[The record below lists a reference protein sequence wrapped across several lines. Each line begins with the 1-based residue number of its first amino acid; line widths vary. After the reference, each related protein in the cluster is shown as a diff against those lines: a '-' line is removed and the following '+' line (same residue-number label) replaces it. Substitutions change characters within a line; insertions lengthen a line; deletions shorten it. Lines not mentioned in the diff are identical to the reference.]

1 MKKLLTSLM
10 FVSALLI
17 AGSTASMAQ
26 YKLSHQVI
34 GSTGNFS
41 KDASGNSI
49 SSTVGEGVI
58 TTARDASGNLILT
71 QGFQQ
76 PSSGQALLVAVE
88 SFKTTCSISKDGY
101 AVATVT
107 GGKAPY
113 TYSWSPVGGTDDT
126 AKFLAP
132 GIYTVRVTAAN
143 GFNKT
148 DTVTISANT
157 EVDCR
162 LVIYTGFS
170 PNNDGVNDTWVI
182 DGISLFPENSVVIF
196 NRWGDKVWGV
206 NNYDNSE
213 RVFSGKNQSGMNLSD
228 GTYFYIIE
236 TSAEKYKGWVEITK

>member
-1 MKKLLTSLM
+1 MIKELIR
-10 FVSALLI
+10 SALVITLLI
-17 AGSTASMAQ
+17 AGQADALAQ

-49 SSTVGEGVI
+49 SSTVGECVI

-76 PSSGQALLVAVE
+76 PSSGQALLVNVS

-132 GIYTVRVTAAN
+132 GIYTVRVSAAN
-143 GFNKT
+143 GFNRT
-148 DTVTISANT
+148 DTVIISANT

-170 PNNDGVNDTWVI
+170 PNNDGINDTWMI
-182 DGISLFPENSVVIF
+182 DGISLFPENSVTIF
-196 NRWGDKVWGV
+196 NRWGDKVWSAK
-206 NNYDNSE
+206 NYDNSE
-213 RVFSGKNQSGMNLSD
+213 RVFSGTNQSGTTLSD